1 MVLLMQGGP
10 RDDSCRLRISFG
22 VQAKEAILTHR
33 ARLPGEQTLR
43 IRLVLEDQTA
53 YPGVQPE
60 HRLHLE
66 LEGALHRRKDAE

>member
-1 MVLLMQGGP
+1 MEGGP
-10 RDDSCRLRISFG
+10 RDDIRRLLKSFG
-22 VQAKEAILTHR
+22 VQADEAILTHL

-66 LEGALHRRKDAE
+66 LEGAIHRRKDAE

>member
-1 MVLLMQGGP
+1 MELLKEGGP
-10 RDDSCRLRISFG
+10 HDDIRCLRISFG
-22 VQAKEAILTHR
+22 VQADEAILTHR

-43 IRLVLEDQTA
+43 IRLALEDQTA

-66 LEGALHRRKDAE
+66 LEGTIGRL

>member
-1 MVLLMQGGP
+1 MEGGP
-10 RDDSCRLRISFG
+10 RDDIRRLLKSFG
-22 VQAKEAILTHR
+22 VQADEAILTHL

-66 LEGALHRRKDAE
+66 LQGAIHRRKDAE